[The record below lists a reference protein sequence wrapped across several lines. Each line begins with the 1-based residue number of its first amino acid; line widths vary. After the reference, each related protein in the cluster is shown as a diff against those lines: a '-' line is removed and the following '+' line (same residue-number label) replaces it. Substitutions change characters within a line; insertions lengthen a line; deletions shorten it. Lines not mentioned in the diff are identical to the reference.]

1 MKLDA
6 RLSRT
11 SALPREMPRKINRL
25 HNFEGPRGR
34 AQILSR
40 FGTAPHLSRRFFC
53 GSWNIAVALLR
64 IIITTGP
71 DIGAK

>member
-1 MKLDA
+1 MNLDA
-6 RLSRT
+6 RLSRKST
-11 SALPREMPRKINRL
+11 LPREMPRKINLL

-40 FGTAPHLSRRFFC
+40 FGTAPHLSSRFC
-53 GSWNIAVALLR
+53 GLWNIAVALLR
-64 IIITTGP
+64 IIITTGL